1 MDSDYR
7 NAVFIQC
14 LWTTNNALIFSP
26 DICSLPCHVYTVVET
41 PTPPQV
47 VLNSLILYNNLPTKI
62 STKISDLNFQANQV
76 RAQLKKFTKMWT
88 KAFVLLVVFYVYV
101 KRKSRKKVFVDSMR
115 QYVKTYKN
123 VVFIYFASLI
133 IKWIIMKYK

>member
-1 MDSDYR
+1 M
-7 NAVFIQC
+7 
-14 LWTTNNALIFSP
+14 
-26 DICSLPCHVYTVVET
+26 VET

-47 VLNSLILYNNLPTKI
+47 VLNSLILYKNLPAKI
-62 STKISDLNFQANQV
+62 LDLNFQANHV
-76 RAQLKKFTKMWT
+76 RAKLKKFTKMWT